1 MTNIYQPF
9 SLSRP
14 FGTLSNRVIFDPI
27 LRNLTVSC
35 MGLLIFSIFDAV
47 EKSVN
52 YSIRAKSL
60 IR

>member
-14 FGTLSNRVIFDPI
+14 FRTLSGRAISDPI

-35 MGLLIFSIFDAV
+35 MGLLRFSIFDAV

-52 YSIRAKSL
+52 YSITIVRK
-60 IR
+60 